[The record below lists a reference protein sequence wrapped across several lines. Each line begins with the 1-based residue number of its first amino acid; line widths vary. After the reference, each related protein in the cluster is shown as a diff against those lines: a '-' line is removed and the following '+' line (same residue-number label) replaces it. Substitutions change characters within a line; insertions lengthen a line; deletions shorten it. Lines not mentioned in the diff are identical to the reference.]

1 MSTVL
6 ENHSIYVLIFDLSGN
21 TVGTQASG
29 YQKLAKNDR
38 FWHFNELL
46 STQNVHVA
54 RFARNVECDFFVIFK
69 HYECHLSSTKHFRK

>member
-54 RFARNVECDFFVIFK
+54 RFARIVEWDFLLWFSNTVVI
-69 HYECHLSSTKHFRK
+69 